1 MFYHSTL
8 FLVKMAADEHPIP
21 EPPWTPKRRARAA
34 PRTPLSRDA
43 IVDAALRVVDAEGLD
58 AASMRRVADEL
69 GTAPSALYWHVR
81 DKDELLQLVLDRVI
95 GEVAL
100 PPVDPVRWQEQLKSF
115 ARELR
120 MVLERHRDIARVSL
134 GVIPLGPNA
143 LLVMEWAHGL
153 LRDAGL
159 PDRIVALVGDLF
171 GLYVGAY
178 AYEESLG
185 LASPTGE
192 DLPPHEV
199 VALLRDY
206 WGSLP
211 PERFPHTL
219 ALLPQLFEGGP
230 DERFEFGLD
239 VLVRGIAS
247 LAAEADGGGSRSGG
261 RGSKRGA

>member
-1 MFYHSTL
+1 
-8 FLVKMAADEHPIP
+8 MAIDEHAIP
-21 EPPWTPKRRARAA
+21 EPPWARRRRPRAA
-34 PRTPLSRDA
+34 PRAPLSREA
-43 IVDAALRVVDAEGLD
+43 IVDAALRVVDAEGLE
-58 AASMRRVADEL
+58 AASMRRVADVL

-95 GEVAL
+95 GEIVL
-100 PPVDPVRWQEQLKSF
+100 PAADPARWQEQVKEF
-115 ARELR
+115 ARECR
-120 MVLERHRDIARVSL
+120 RVFASHGDIARVSL
-134 GVIPLGPNA
+134 GAIPVGPNA
-143 LLVMEWAHGL
+143 LRVMEWAHGL
-153 LRDAGL
+153 LREAGL
-159 PDRIVALVGDLF
+159 PDRVVALVGDLF
-171 GLYVGAY
+171 ALYVGAY

-192 DLPPHEV
+192 DLPPEEV
-199 VALLRDY
+199 VMLLRDY

-247 LAAEADGGGSRSGG
+247 LAADADARGTARRRSGA
-261 RGSKRGA
+261 RGPHPRA

>member
-1 MFYHSTL
+1 
-8 FLVKMAADEHPIP
+8 MAIDEHEIP
-21 EPPWTPKRRARAA
+21 EPPWTRRRRPRAAARA
-34 PRTPLSRDA
+34 PLSREA
-43 IVDAALRVVDAEGLD
+43 IVEATLRVVDAEGLD

-81 DKDELLQLVLDRVI
+81 GKDELLQLALDRVI
-95 GEVAL
+95 GEVRL
-100 PPVDPVRWQEQLKSF
+100 PPADPTRWEEQLRTF
-115 ARELR
+115 AREAR
-120 MVLERHRDIARVSL
+120 RVFARHRDIARVSL
-134 GVIPLGPNA
+134 GSIPVGPNA
-143 LLVMEWAHGL
+143 LRTMEWAHGL

-159 PDRIVALVGDLF
+159 PDRVVALVGDLF
-171 GLYVGAY
+171 GLYIGAY

-192 DLPPHEV
+192 DLPPQEV

-247 LAAEADGGGSRSGG
+247 LAAETDGNGAKGRRSVR
-261 RGSKRGA
+261 RGAKRG

>member
-1 MFYHSTL
+1 
-8 FLVKMAADEHPIP
+8 MAVDEHEIP
-21 EPPWTPKRRARAA
+21 EPPWTRRRRPRAA
-34 PRTPLSRDA
+34 PRSPLSRDA
-43 IVDAALRVVDAEGLD
+43 IVEATLRVIDAEGLE

-81 DKDELLQLVLDRVI
+81 DKDELLQLALDRVI
-95 GEVAL
+95 GEIVL
-100 PPVDPVRWQEQLKSF
+100 PAADSERWEEQLKAF
-115 ARELR
+115 AREARRVFEL
-120 MVLERHRDIARVSL
+120 HRDIARVSL

-153 LRDAGL
+153 LRGAGL
-159 PDRIVALVGDLF
+159 PDRVVAMVGDLF

-192 DLPPHEV
+192 DLPPQEV
-199 VALLRDY
+199 VALLRGY

-247 LAAEADGGGSRSGG
+247 FAAESGGSEPHGRRSGR
-261 RGSKRGA
+261 RGTKHRA

>member
-1 MFYHSTL
+1 
-8 FLVKMAADEHPIP
+8 MAVDEHEIP
-21 EPPWTPKRRARAA
+21 EPPWTRRRRPRAT
-34 PRTPLSRDA
+34 PRAPLSRDA
-43 IVDAALRVVDAEGLD
+43 IVEAALRVVDAEGLD

-81 DKDELLQLVLDRVI
+81 DKDELLQLALDRVI
-95 GEVAL
+95 GEIAL
-100 PPVDPVRWQEQLKSF
+100 PPADPANWQEQLKGF
-115 ARELR
+115 AREARRVFTL
-120 MVLERHRDIARVSL
+120 HHDIARVSL
-134 GVIPLGPNA
+134 GAIPIGPNA
-143 LLVMEWAHGL
+143 LRIMEWAHGL

-192 DLPPHEV
+192 DLPPQEV

-211 PERFPHTL
+211 AERFPHTL
-219 ALLPQLFEGGP
+219 ALLPALFEGGP

-247 LAAEADGGGSRSGG
+247 FAADTDGSGATGRRSG
-261 RGSKRGA
+261 RRGAKPAA